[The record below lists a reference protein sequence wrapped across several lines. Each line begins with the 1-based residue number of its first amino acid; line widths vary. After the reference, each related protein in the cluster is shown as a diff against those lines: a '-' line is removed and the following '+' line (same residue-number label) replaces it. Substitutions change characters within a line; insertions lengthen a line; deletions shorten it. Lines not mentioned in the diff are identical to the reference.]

1 VDDAHRV
8 VEDYWRAANTRD
20 WAAFV
25 ALVAENVVYE
35 APQTR
40 ERVRGRQAYRRFNSE
55 GFPGHWQV
63 TVVRIVGE
71 GRHAA
76 SWIEMADGGDHY
88 YGVCFF
94 DMDES
99 GRIVRITDFW
109 PTPTEVPA
117 SRAYLVE
124 RY

>member
-1 VDDAHRV
+1 VDNAHGV
-8 VEDYWRAANTRD
+8 VVDYWAAANTRD

-25 ALVAENVVYE
+25 ALVADDVVYE

-40 ERVRGRQAYRRFNSE
+40 ERVRGREAYHRFNSE
-55 GFPGHWQV
+55 GFPGDWQV
-63 TVVRIVGE
+63 TVLRIVGE
-71 GRHAA
+71 GQHAA
-76 SWIEMADGGDHY
+76 SWIEMADRGDRY

-94 DMDES
+94 DLDES

-109 PTPTEVPA
+109 PNPTDVPA
-117 SRAYLVE
+117 SRRHLVE